1 MRGGFKESDGYRGM
15 QKLLSIKPRVDAVFA
30 ANDPAAI
37 GAMKAIW
44 DAGLNVPDDIAI
56 VGAGDITFG
65 DLLRVP
71 LSTVSWSREDQGRA
85 AAQLLFDRIDGNGKA
100 PHRPQRLIIPPR
112 LVARRSSGGK

>member
-1 MRGGFKESDGYRGM
+1 M

-44 DAGLNVPDDIAI
+44 DAGLKVPDDVAVI
-56 VGAGDITFG
+56 GAGDITFG

-71 LSTVSWSREDQGRA
+71 LSTVSWSRDDQGRA
-85 AAQLLFDRIDGNGKA
+85 AAQLLLDRIDGDVKDA
-100 PHRPQRLIIPPR
+100 RRPRRVVIPPR

>member
-1 MRGGFKESDGYRGM
+1 LAMR
-15 QKLLSIKPRVDAVFA
+15 PRVDAVFA

-44 DAGLNVPDDIAI
+44 DAGLNVPDDVAV

-71 LSTVSWSREDQGRA
+71 LTTVSWSREDQGRSA
-85 AAQLLFDRIDGNGKA
+85 AELLLDRLSDDPA
-100 PHRPQRLIIPPR
+100 ARPQRIVIPPS
-112 LVARRSSGGK
+112 LVVRRSSGGQ